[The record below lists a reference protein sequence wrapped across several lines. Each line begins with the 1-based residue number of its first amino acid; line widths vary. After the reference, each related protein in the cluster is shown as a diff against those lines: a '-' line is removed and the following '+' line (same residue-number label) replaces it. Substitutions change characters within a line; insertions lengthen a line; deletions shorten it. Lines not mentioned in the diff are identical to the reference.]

1 MNRSHRPEGIYNAG
15 PGIANTVLNAVVKQ
29 FPASQEKQGDE
40 NLNQTCAL
48 TNDFEPVISDN
59 DRRVI
64 EERITL

>member
-1 MNRSHRPEGIYNAG
+1 MSCSHRPDGIPNARA
-15 PGIANTVLNAVVKQ
+15 GIANTLLNAVVKQ

-40 NLNQTCAL
+40 NLDQTCAL
-48 TNDFEPVISDN
+48 TNEFEPVISDN